1 MMDDLLN
8 QITGLTSVE
17 RKRVMTW
24 TAGLPEAG
32 IVEIFRDGVKKAY
45 QIKAERPDLPG
56 KIGKYGAFIL
66 AARKAGWDTL
76 KGKGYR
82 VAAQEQ
88 YDDFSHLRKARMAE
102 LVRRGRIPLVRKRI
116 LAYWGEVKQLKAEG
130 AGFRAIATYLQKT
143 RRVKTSASYLVKL
156 WHEVELDD

>member
-24 TAGLPEAG
+24 TAGLPETRV
-32 IVEIFRDGVKKAY
+32 VEIFRDGVKKAY

-66 AARKAGWDTL
+66 AAREAGWDTL

-88 YDDFSHLRKARMAE
+88 YDDFSHLRKARVAE
-102 LVRRGRIPLVRKRI
+102 LVRRGRIPVVRKRI

-130 AGFRAIATYLQKT
+130 AGFRAIATYLQAT

-156 WHEVELDD
+156 WHEVEADD